1 MFPAEIRVLFIVA
14 QRGWS
19 FAYVNTTVTV
29 SLRDAF
35 MTLLQTGTITE
46 NTYQSG
52 SPDTFH
58 LSILGHADH
67 STE

>member
-1 MFPAEIRVLFIVA
+1 MLFIVA

-19 FAYVNTTVTV
+19 LAYVNTTVTV
-29 SLRDAF
+29 SLRGAF
-35 MTLLQTGTITE
+35 MTLLQTGKITE

-52 SPDTFH
+52 SDTFH

-67 STE
+67 STQ